1 MLVRLRDLFAEW
13 DYGEDCHFE
22 MLETERDAY
31 DGDAADDAEADMKK
45 GYLQT
50 SEKDPDYVH
59 DNGETASVV
68 GIGVDVTAERPEC
81 EACHLEELESERD
94 SDDGD
99 AEEHYH
105 ECIIKADHTS
115 SCDQP

>member
-1 MLVRLRDLFAEW
+1 
-13 DYGEDCHFE
+13 
-22 MLETERDAY
+22 MLEAERDAY
-31 DGDAADDAEADMKK
+31 DGDAADYAEGDMEEC
-45 GYLQT
+45 YLQ
-50 SEKDPDYVH
+50 SAEKDPDYVH

-94 SDDGD
+94 AYDGD
-99 AEEHYH
+99 AEKHAH
-105 ECIIKADHTS
+105 QCIIKADHKS